1 MAKRKQKRKSE
12 SRSFG
17 HSAELTG
24 LILILLGIIGFGFGP
39 VGTFLKKFC
48 MFLTG
53 EWYFIVLFGLLYF
66 GAYMLIKR
74 KFPKY
79 YKARLIGIYL
89 IIIVIFFYY

>member
-1 MAKRKQKRKSE
+1 
-12 SRSFG
+12 
-17 HSAELTG
+17 
-24 LILILLGIIGFGFGP
+24 
-39 VGTFLKKFC
+39 

-53 EWYFIVLFGLLYF
+53 EWYFLVLFGLLYF

-89 IIIVIFFYY
+89 IVNLLNYMIAKEIK